1 MDPDSIIRVL
11 KAQYD
16 KCKSLSTSVEDQ
28 AFVGT
33 SKKVVVCTN
42 CKKKGHIKETAGIK
56 EVERKDKVHTRRSN
70 PNPKRRRE
78 RQRRMLQMKA
88 QAMSQMNPSHL

>member
-33 SKKVVVCTN
+33 SNKVVVCTN
-42 CKKKGHIKETAGIK
+42 CKKKGHIKENCWAKGGGK
-56 EVERKDKVHTRRSN
+56 EGQGLHQKKQSKFKKKN
-70 PNPKRRRE
+70 AK
-78 RQRRMLQMKA
+78 
-88 QAMSQMNPSHL
+88 